1 MSGPKPYTT
10 EHTSVVPGSPDLV
23 YELVAD
29 VRRWPA
35 VFGPTVHVEHL
46 GHQGRQER
54 FQLWALVNGEV
65 KTWTSRR
72 VLEPDAGRIR
82 FEQERSQPP
91 VASMGGEW
99 LFQALPG
106 ERTKVVLRHHFTAV
120 DDDPAAVAWVRE
132 ALHRNS
138 PAELGALARI
148 AELGEP
154 LEDVVFSFE
163 DTVEIPGAVAD
174 AYEFVD
180 RADRWAER
188 LPHVR
193 RVALTEEV
201 PGVQTLEME
210 TVTAEGA
217 AHTTRSVRVCRAP
230 ELVAYKQLVPPTLL
244 LGHSGTWSF
253 TERAGD
259 AVVTARHT
267 VAMNPGAVAETLG
280 AGTSLADASAYVRA
294 ALGGNSRATLARAGE
309 FAAAR
314 RAGRTTGASAR

>member
-1 MSGPKPYTT
+1 MSGPQTYTT
-10 EHTSVVPGSPDLV
+10 EHTAVVPGPPDLA

-35 VFGPTVHVEHL
+35 VFGPTVYVEHL

-99 LFQALPG
+99 LFRPLPD
-106 ERTKVVLRHHFTAV
+106 ERTEVVLRHHFTGV
-120 DDDPAAVAWVRE
+120 DDDPEAVAWIRA

-138 PAELGALARI
+138 PAELGALTRI

-154 LEDVVFSFE
+154 IEDVVFSFE
-163 DTVEIPGAVAD
+163 DTVEIPGAVSD

-193 RVALTEEV
+193 RAALTEEV

-230 ELVAYKQLVPPTLL
+230 ELVAYKQLVPPKLL

-253 TERAGD
+253 TERSGN

-267 VAMNPGAVAETLG
+267 VAMNPHAVAETLA
-280 AGTSLADASAYVRA
+280 AGTSLADARAYVRS
-294 ALGGNSRATLARAGE
+294 ALGGNSGVTLARAGE

-314 RAGRTTGASAR
+314 RAGRTAGASAR